1 MPLMRTVARLIRRL
15 RGYVGEVQ
23 RSREELTSS
32 LSQETV
38 LPPIPPADGK
48 RVR

>member
-15 RGYVGEVQ
+15 RGYLHNVH
-23 RSREELTSS
+23 RSREALADSISS
-32 LSQETV
+32 ENV

-48 RVR
+48 RLR